1 MSDKGSEQETRHQA
15 QGEGEIPE
23 NNRQRPT
30 LTIKG
35 ENVKVERAQAMPM
48 PRPQNIL
55 ITEGPNVV
63 NNWEPKVTDLRNT
76 LSQNHLCIVFKEYL
90 RGMHVMGS
98 ETLFTCNLM
107 VTYVEMM
114 VAIRELL
121 SLPMSTPAEVRRCRA
136 LAIFCDAPIYP
147 AMAAMGAPP
156 GGVTIHNLQLHL
168 ISLRMHV
175 IPAPDEGLMAQVYN
189 DLERILIP
197 KHEQWKQYV
206 MVLYN
211 YVRRLA

>member
-1 MSDKGSEQETRHQA
+1 MSDREPPQESRRQT
-15 QGEGEIPE
+15 QGEGETSE
-23 NNRQRPT
+23 SNRQIPT
-30 LTIKG
+30 LTVKG
-35 ENVKVERAQAMPM
+35 EGVKIERAQAMPM
-48 PRPQNIL
+48 PRPQTII
-55 ITEGPNVV
+55 ITDGPNAV

-98 ETLFTCNLM
+98 ETLFIGNLM

-114 VAIRELL
+114 VAIKELL
-121 SLPMSTPAEVRRCRA
+121 GLPMSTPAEVRRCRA

-147 AMAAMGAPP
+147 AMAAMGTPP

-206 MVLYN
+206 MILYN